1 MSDGRED
8 EISWLQV
15 SEMNATLQIP
25 SLKKVDPS
33 ASRGGSTFQNK
44 DPSERVEKSGRVDFP
59 LEEKALLE
67 TSKTQSKLS
76 GKAG

>member
-1 MSDGRED
+1 
-8 EISWLQV
+8 
-15 SEMNATLQIP
+15 MNATLQIP
-25 SLKKVDPS
+25 SLKKADPS

-44 DPSERVEKSGRVDFP
+44 DPSERVEKSGRMDFP

-67 TSKTQSKLS
+67 TSKTKSKLS